1 MVERA
6 QQTTAT
12 SANLT
17 EMTRNTS
24 MPPETVRLLSKPEV
38 CDRVGR
44 TFPTIWQWMREGRFP
59 RARDLGGRPAWL
71 ESEVNEWIASLPVR
85 KLKGD

>member
-17 EMTRNTS
+17 EMARDTS
-24 MPPETVRLLSKPEV
+24 APTETRLLSKAEV
-38 CDRVGR
+38 LERVGR
-44 TFPTIWQWMREGRFP
+44 TFPTVWKWMRAEKFP